1 LRKDSKVFSGLFLAL
16 SLLACHASAQYTSPP
31 AEVPAS
37 YLKPELPKWLDFGVE
52 DRLRMETLDGVG
64 FKNEAINTYLLE
76 RLRLNMRIKPA
87 KWLSFNFKA
96 EDSRSFF
103 TDVKPAPATQREPI
117 NLVNGYVQL
126 GDAETGMFSLR
137 AGRQSMSFGEG
148 RLVADPPWSN
158 ITRSFDEVRGT
169 FHYKVLRLDAFSG
182 VSDKSSGSG
191 LSLPVAG
198 EHFDGLYGHVDRV
211 IPKAVFEPYF
221 LWKMEHN
228 VKGEKVKLGDLDEQT
243 TGFRIAGKMPVG
255 FDYGTEMAIQRGFFA
270 TEPVRSWFG
279 HWGVGN
285 TLPDAKHLPRFF
297 AELNRGSGDHNPKDG
312 IHGDFDPLFQIT
324 HDKYGVSDL
333 FALTNLTHT
342 REGFQ
347 YKLSSAWSLSAG
359 YNSYWLSDIRDGIYN
374 TSGKLIVAS
383 TGQQGNY
390 IGSEP
395 DVEAKWK
402 LSRNSVIEVDAGHLF
417 AGQFLTKTGHV
428 GYNCVFLGFMQSF

>member
-1 LRKDSKVFSGLFLAL
+1 LIVGLCLAIG
-16 SLLACHASAQYTSPP
+16 LLTRSAAAQYTPVAGDPP
-31 AEVPAS
+31 TS
-37 YLKPELPKWLDFGVE
+37 FLKSELPKWLYLGAE

-64 FKNEAINTYLLE
+64 FKNHAINTYVLE
-76 RLRLNMRIKPA
+76 RLRLNMRIKPT
-87 KWLSFNFKA
+87 KWLSFSFKA

-103 TDVKPAPATQREPI
+103 TDVHPVPASQREPL

-148 RLVADPPWSN
+148 RVVADPPWSN

-169 FHYKVLRLDAFSG
+169 FHYKIVRVDAFSG
-182 VSDKSSGSG
+182 ISDKASGSG

-198 EHFDGLYGHVDRV
+198 EHFDGVYGHVDRV
-211 IPKAVFEPYF
+211 IPKAVVEPYF

-228 VKGEKVKLGDLDEQT
+228 VKGEKIKHGNLDEQT
-243 TGFRIAGKMPVG
+243 TGFRIAGQMPLG
-255 FDYGTEMAIQRGFFA
+255 FDYGTEMALQRGFYA

-279 HWGVGN
+279 HWGVGF

-347 YKLSSAWSLSAG
+347 YKMSSTLSLSTG
-359 YNSYWLSDIRDGIYN
+359 YNSFWLSDMKDGIYS
-374 TSGKLIVAS
+374 SGKLIVAS
-383 TGQQGNY
+383 TGTQGNY

-395 DVEAKWK
+395 DVEAKWR
-402 LSRNSVIEVDAGHLF
+402 LSRNSLVEVDAGHLF
-417 AGQFLTKTGHV
+417 AGEFLTKTGHV
-428 GYNCVFLGFMQSF
+428 GYNCVFLGFMQTF